1 MKYIFI
7 TLVAATVV
15 SWYPTYDLFIKK
27 EFFDEHQ
34 TLVQAGFLTTVGCHD
49 AANQMKAKY
58 YLCEPKAQWR
68 RWISPDSSIEN
79 KKNINN
85 ESDLPLY

>member
-1 MKYIFI
+1 MKYMFI
-7 TLVAATVV
+7 ILVIVTVV
-15 SWYPTYDLFIKK
+15 SWYPTYDLFVKK
-27 EFFDEHQ
+27 EFFDENR

-49 AANQMKAKY
+49 AANQMRAKY
-58 YLCEPKAQWR
+58 YQCEPKAQWR
-68 RWISPDSSIEN
+68 RWVSSESSIEN